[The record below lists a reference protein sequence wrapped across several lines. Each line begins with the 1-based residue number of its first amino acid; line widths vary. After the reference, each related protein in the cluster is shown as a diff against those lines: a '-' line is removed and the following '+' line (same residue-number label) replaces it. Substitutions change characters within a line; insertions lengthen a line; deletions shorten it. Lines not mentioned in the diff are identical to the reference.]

1 MGQKLHC
8 TVTWLKVIVKPTE
21 LKLNTC
27 LITDWH
33 QIWAPALSFP
43 NARQAEGSVVD
54 DGTITRV
61 LKRGLPRPDN
71 IKFAVEADIYEGVD
85 SPMVMEREYFI
96 KELSSIGA
104 QFSYI
109 VHSIQ
114 YILTFGACIDID
126 GRIPSSTATTT

>member
-1 MGQKLHC
+1 MSG
-8 TVTWLKVIVKPTE
+8 
-21 LKLNTC
+21 
-27 LITDWH
+27 LITEWP

-96 KELSSIGA
+96 KELKVSAPNLVILC
-104 QFSYI
+104 
-109 VHSIQ
+109 IQ
-114 YILTFGACIDID
+114 YEF
-126 GRIPSSTATTT
+126 